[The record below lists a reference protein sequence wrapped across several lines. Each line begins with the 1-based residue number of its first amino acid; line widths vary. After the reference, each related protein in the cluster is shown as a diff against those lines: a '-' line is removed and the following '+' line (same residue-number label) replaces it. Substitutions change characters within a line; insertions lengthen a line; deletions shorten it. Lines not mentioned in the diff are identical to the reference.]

1 MTPKQRPRKTPAGW
15 SGSIEWPLGVPVGSG
30 AGVTSMEGKRMLVL
44 CRKTDEAI
52 IIGEDIT
59 VVVTKIDGG
68 RVWLGIDAPQTA
80 VILREEIADKPQK
93 EG

>member
-1 MTPKQRPRKTPAGW
+1 
-15 SGSIEWPLGVPVGSG
+15 
-30 AGVTSMEGKRMLVL
+30 MLVL